1 MIQMQV
7 NHVRNVVDDVNEES
21 EWEWRLMMKE
31 EGRKWERERERDREK
46 GREKEKERKK
56 RRVNVSE
63 WLHEVAHILMDG
75 HSILLIREETN

>member
-1 MIQMQV
+1 MRV
-7 NHVRNVVDDVNEES
+7 EADDEGGG
-21 EWEWRLMMKE
+21 KE
-31 EGRKWERERERDREK
+31 MR
-46 GREKEKERKK
+46 REKEKQKK